1 MKLCIIIA
9 RGKHKKRIYFT
20 NNSAKYWS
28 DNIEDAKIYTEGRA
42 RNRLKTMRYNNPSML
57 PIYIGQK
64 NEE

>member
-9 RGKHKKRIYFT
+9 RGKHKRTIYFT
-20 NNSAKYWS
+20 NNYKKYWS
-28 DNIEDAKIYTEGRA
+28 DNIEDAKIYTVGRA
-42 RNRLKTMRYNNPSML
+42 KDRLKTMRYNNPSML